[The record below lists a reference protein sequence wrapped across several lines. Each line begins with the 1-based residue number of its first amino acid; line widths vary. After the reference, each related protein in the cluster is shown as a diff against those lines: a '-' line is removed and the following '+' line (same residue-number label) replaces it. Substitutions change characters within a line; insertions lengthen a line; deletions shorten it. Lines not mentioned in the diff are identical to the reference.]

1 VGRNAPHLPYE
12 LCISLHSG
20 NATAKH
26 LRAFSFNQHRFRLDA
41 LSGGTM
47 FNRTELVR
55 FEAWSE
61 ETRSSIDSYL
71 LGVIESAETELAGR
85 PYRRRL
91 GRERHD
97 DTDGG

>member
-1 VGRNAPHLPYE
+1 
-12 LCISLHSG
+12 
-20 NATAKH
+20 
-26 LRAFSFNQHRFRLDA
+26 
-41 LSGGTM
+41 M

-71 LGVIESAETELAGR
+71 LGVIESAETLLAGR